1 MTRQEA
7 TEFYRSHSKA
17 VYNTALRIVRDPEE
31 AEEIMQDTFMK
42 YFTKGVPGLSE
53 ARKAAWLRTTCIRM
67 GIDFLRRRKKGLELF
82 VERIPDEAEEE
93 EELPESIDVM
103 RIRTAME
110 RLPHPY
116 SLILDL
122 ILIEGMDYAGIARL
136 TGQKE
141 ATLRSW
147 YSRGRAKLIKD
158 VNAILTPEDK
168 KFLLSFERAEPD
180 WDKFEFAYFQN
191 YPSVKWKLQNLENLK
206 AHNPSKLLEEAEEL
220 AKIGHTLA

>member
-7 TEFYRSHSKA
+7 TEVYRSHSKA

-42 YFTKGVPGLSE
+42 FFTKGIPELSE

-67 GIDFLRRRKKGLELF
+67 GIDLLRRRKKGLEL
-82 VERIPDEAEEE
+82 VVDRMPDEAEEE
-93 EELPESIDVM
+93 ADLPEGIDVM
-103 RIRTAME
+103 RIRSAME

-122 ILIEGMDYAGIARL
+122 ILIEGMDYAGIARM

-147 YSRGRAKLIKD
+147 YSRGRAKLIKELKTQ
-158 VNAILTPEDK
+158 AI
-168 KFLLSFERAEPD
+168 
-180 WDKFEFAYFQN
+180 
-191 YPSVKWKLQNLENLK
+191 
-206 AHNPSKLLEEAEEL
+206 
-220 AKIGHTLA
+220 

>member
-42 YFTKGVPGLSE
+42 FFTKGVPELSE
-53 ARKAAWLRTTCIRM
+53 TRKAAWLRTTCIRM
-67 GIDFLRRRKKGLELF
+67 GIDLLRRRKKGLEL
-82 VERIPDEAEEE
+82 VVDRMPDEAEEE
-93 EELPESIDVM
+93 ADLPEGIDVM
-103 RIRTAME
+103 RIRSAME

-122 ILIEGMDYAGIARL
+122 ILIEGMDYAGIARM

-141 ATLRSW
+141 VTLRSW
-147 YSRGRAKLIKD
+147 YSRGRAKLIK
-158 VNAILTPEDK
+158 E
-168 KFLLSFERAEPD
+168 
-180 WDKFEFAYFQN
+180 
-191 YPSVKWKLQNLENLK
+191 LK
-206 AHNPSKLLEEAEEL
+206 TQT
-220 AKIGHTLA
+220 I

>member
-42 YFTKGVPGLSE
+42 FFTKGVPELSE

-67 GIDFLRRRKKGLELF
+67 GIDLLRRRKKGLEL
-82 VERIPDEAEEE
+82 VVDRMPDEAEEE
-93 EELPESIDVM
+93 ADLPEGIDVM
-103 RIRTAME
+103 RIRSAME

-122 ILIEGMDYAGIARL
+122 ILIEGMDYAGIARM

-141 ATLRSW
+141 VTLRSW
-147 YSRGRAKLIKD
+147 YSRGRAKLIK
-158 VNAILTPEDK
+158 E
-168 KFLLSFERAEPD
+168 
-180 WDKFEFAYFQN
+180 
-191 YPSVKWKLQNLENLK
+191 LK
-206 AHNPSKLLEEAEEL
+206 TQT
-220 AKIGHTLA
+220 I

>member
-42 YFTKGVPGLSE
+42 YFTKGIPGLSE
-53 ARKAAWLRTTCIRM
+53 AKEAAWLRTACIRAC
-67 GIDFLRRRKKGLELF
+67 IDFLRRRKKGLELF
-82 VERIPDEAEEE
+82 TDRMPDEAEEE
-93 EELPESIDVM
+93 AEDLQDSMDVM
-103 RIRTAME
+103 QIRAAME

-122 ILIEGMDYAGIARL
+122 ILIEGMDYAGIARM

-147 YSRGRAKLIKD
+147 YSRGRAKLIK
-158 VNAILTPEDK
+158 E
-168 KFLLSFERAEPD
+168 
-180 WDKFEFAYFQN
+180 
-191 YPSVKWKLQNLENLK
+191 LK
-206 AHNPSKLLEEAEEL
+206 TQS
-220 AKIGHTLA
+220 I

>member
-42 YFTKGVPGLSE
+42 FFTKGVPELSE
-53 ARKAAWLRTTCIRM
+53 ARKAAWLRTTCIHM
-67 GIDFLRRRKKGLELF
+67 GIDLLRRRKKGLEL
-82 VERIPDEAEEE
+82 VVDRMPDEAEEE
-93 EELPESIDVM
+93 ADLPEGIDVM
-103 RIRTAME
+103 RIRSAME

-122 ILIEGMDYAGIARL
+122 ILIEGMDYAGIARM

-141 ATLRSW
+141 VTLRSW
-147 YSRGRAKLIKD
+147 YSRGRAKLIK
-158 VNAILTPEDK
+158 E
-168 KFLLSFERAEPD
+168 
-180 WDKFEFAYFQN
+180 
-191 YPSVKWKLQNLENLK
+191 LK
-206 AHNPSKLLEEAEEL
+206 TQT
-220 AKIGHTLA
+220 I

>member
-42 YFTKGVPGLSE
+42 FFTKGVPELSE

-67 GIDFLRRRKKGLELF
+67 GIDLLRRRKKGLEL
-82 VERIPDEAEEE
+82 VVDRMPDEVEEE
-93 EELPESIDVM
+93 ADLPEGIDVM
-103 RIRTAME
+103 RIRSAME

-122 ILIEGMDYAGIARL
+122 ILIEGMDYAGIARM

-141 ATLRSW
+141 VTLRSW
-147 YSRGRAKLIKD
+147 YSRGRAKLIK
-158 VNAILTPEDK
+158 E
-168 KFLLSFERAEPD
+168 
-180 WDKFEFAYFQN
+180 
-191 YPSVKWKLQNLENLK
+191 LK
-206 AHNPSKLLEEAEEL
+206 TQT
-220 AKIGHTLA
+220 I

>member
-17 VYNTALRIVRDPEE
+17 VYNTALRIVRNPEE

-42 YFTKGVPGLSE
+42 FFTKGVPELSE

-67 GIDFLRRRKKGLELF
+67 GIDLLRRRKKGLEL
-82 VERIPDEAEEE
+82 VVDRMPDEAEEE
-93 EELPESIDVM
+93 ADLPEGIDVM
-103 RIRTAME
+103 RIRSAME

-122 ILIEGMDYAGIARL
+122 ILIEGMDYAGIARM

-141 ATLRSW
+141 VTLRSW
-147 YSRGRAKLIKD
+147 YSRGRAKLIK
-158 VNAILTPEDK
+158 E
-168 KFLLSFERAEPD
+168 
-180 WDKFEFAYFQN
+180 
-191 YPSVKWKLQNLENLK
+191 LK
-206 AHNPSKLLEEAEEL
+206 TQT
-220 AKIGHTLA
+220 I

>member
-122 ILIEGMDYAGIARL
+122 ILIVCSLNGHSQQTINLIRAIKCNFHRL
-136 TGQKE
+136 LYLIIYTIE
-141 ATLRSW
+141 FLRCKSTHKN
-147 YSRGRAKLIKD
+147 RKRLRIFI
-158 VNAILTPEDK
+158 N
-168 KFLLSFERAEPD
+168 
-180 WDKFEFAYFQN
+180 
-191 YPSVKWKLQNLENLK
+191 
-206 AHNPSKLLEEAEEL
+206 
-220 AKIGHTLA
+220 

>member
-42 YFTKGVPGLSE
+42 FFTKGVSELSE

-67 GIDFLRRRKKGLELF
+67 GIDLLRRRKKGLEL
-82 VERIPDEAEEE
+82 VVDRMPDEAEEE
-93 EELPESIDVM
+93 ADLPEGIDVM
-103 RIRTAME
+103 RIRSAME
-110 RLPHPY
+110 RLPRPY
-116 SLILDL
+116 SHILDL
-122 ILIEGMDYAGIARL
+122 ILIEGMDYAGIARM

-147 YSRGRAKLIKD
+147 YSRGRAKLIK
-158 VNAILTPEDK
+158 E
-168 KFLLSFERAEPD
+168 
-180 WDKFEFAYFQN
+180 
-191 YPSVKWKLQNLENLK
+191 LK
-206 AHNPSKLLEEAEEL
+206 TQT
-220 AKIGHTLA
+220 I

>member
-7 TEFYRSHSKA
+7 TEFYRSHCKA

-42 YFTKGVPGLSE
+42 YFTKGVPELSE

-67 GIDFLRRRKKGLELF
+67 GIDFLRRRKKGQELF

-93 EELPESIDVM
+93 EDLPESIDVM

-110 RLPHPY
+110 RLPYPY

-147 YSRGRAKLIKD
+147 YSRGRAKLIKE
-158 VNAILTPEDK
+158 LKT
-168 KFLLSFERAEPD
+168 
-180 WDKFEFAYFQN
+180 
-191 YPSVKWKLQNLENLK
+191 EN
-206 AHNPSKLLEEAEEL
+206 
-220 AKIGHTLA
+220 I

>member
-42 YFTKGVPGLSE
+42 FFTKGVPELSE

-67 GIDFLRRRKKGLELF
+67 GIDLLRRRKKGLEL
-82 VERIPDEAEEE
+82 VVDRMPDEAEEE
-93 EELPESIDVM
+93 ADLPEGIDVM
-103 RIRTAME
+103 RIRSAME

-122 ILIEGMDYAGIARL
+122 ILIEGMDYAGIARM

-147 YSRGRAKLIKD
+147 YSRGRAKLIKELKTQ
-158 VNAILTPEDK
+158 AI
-168 KFLLSFERAEPD
+168 
-180 WDKFEFAYFQN
+180 
-191 YPSVKWKLQNLENLK
+191 
-206 AHNPSKLLEEAEEL
+206 
-220 AKIGHTLA
+220 

>member
-116 SLILDL
+116 SHILDL

-147 YSRGRAKLIKD
+147 YSRGRAKLIK
-158 VNAILTPEDK
+158 E
-168 KFLLSFERAEPD
+168 
-180 WDKFEFAYFQN
+180 
-191 YPSVKWKLQNLENLK
+191 LK
-206 AHNPSKLLEEAEEL
+206 TET
-220 AKIGHTLA
+220 I

>member
-42 YFTKGVPGLSE
+42 FFTKGIPGLSE
-53 ARKAAWLRTTCIRM
+53 AKEAAWLRTACIRT

-82 VERIPDEAEEE
+82 SDRMPDQAEEE
-93 EELPESIDVM
+93 EDLPESMDIM
-103 RIRTAME
+103 HIRAAME

-122 ILIEGMDYAGIARL
+122 ILIEGMDYAGIARM

-147 YSRGRAKLIKD
+147 YSRGRAKLIK
-158 VNAILTPEDK
+158 E
-168 KFLLSFERAEPD
+168 
-180 WDKFEFAYFQN
+180 
-191 YPSVKWKLQNLENLK
+191 LK
-206 AHNPSKLLEEAEEL
+206 MQT
-220 AKIGHTLA
+220 I

>member
-42 YFTKGVPGLSE
+42 FFTKGVPELSE

-67 GIDFLRRRKKGLELF
+67 GIDLLRRRKKGLEL
-82 VERIPDEAEEE
+82 VVDRMPDEVEEE
-93 EELPESIDVM
+93 ADLPEGIDVM
-103 RIRTAME
+103 RIRSAME
-110 RLPHPY
+110 QLPHPY

-122 ILIEGMDYAGIARL
+122 ILIEGMDYAGIARM

-147 YSRGRAKLIKD
+147 YSRGRAKLIK
-158 VNAILTPEDK
+158 E
-168 KFLLSFERAEPD
+168 
-180 WDKFEFAYFQN
+180 
-191 YPSVKWKLQNLENLK
+191 LK
-206 AHNPSKLLEEAEEL
+206 TQT
-220 AKIGHTLA
+220 I